1 MSTSS
6 VPCIFSLDVSS
17 FHLKL
22 PMKVMGTSY
31 ALKLM
36 DHYNEYCSACGEG
49 CCDVQYRC
57 GEEGFNFFLC
67 CRFLTRP
74 LKVQHKFDEHPLK
87 LTYEDPNKHD
97 NPLQHICWICE
108 DRRDPQHWF
117 YHCDECDF
125 DAHTECVLGEYPY
138 IKRGSFY
145 THIAIFIIH
154 TLSYFSNV
162 RNIPT
167 PNVINVLSL
176 VKI

>member
-1 MSTSS
+1 
-6 VPCIFSLDVSS
+6 
-17 FHLKL
+17 
-22 PMKVMGTSY
+22 MGTSY